1 MSRKT
6 IFVLFLLFTALAL
19 TSCDV
24 TCDSGSLVQPDLV
37 SPDWREVVDG
47 SATVLEWSYPDTCEP
62 EEFEIILS
70 KDRDYAVIEH
80 TQLVPG
86 DSTTWIPSTLD
97 IAEEYWWRVRA
108 KVGSSYGGYSG
119 QRRSF
124 FTLPYCTSGDLYM
137 TSAVY
142 PPYGGIF
149 TRGYDSLEWEWPI
162 SSCIPES
169 YRVELSTDSGFVDTS
184 LNGGTGS
191 PSTRWGPGS
200 PLDPAT
206 QYFWRITPFADG
218 VWGPTSNAYSFFTDP
233 ICSGA
238 SLVAPNAVTPLNGDT
253 SATANPIFEWSY
265 SPTGCSP
272 EGTHFQIA
280 TSPDFSTI
288 FINADNPTH
297 ASRSAFF
304 GVPLDDCTI
313 YYWRVAMVSEG
324 IQGPYSFPQAFTV
337 DETDSCTCDAVSL
350 PIPELIWPEPVWTG
364 NYDIVS
370 LTPTLEWNNP
380 GPCTPDGYQ
389 VKLADLPDHA
399 DPSLDGVVMDGLIT
413 SYTPSV
419 MLQPA
424 RQYWWHVYSTF
435 GGSLSNNSNYA
446 AFFTEPECG
455 SASDL
460 MPPDLILPVNGAS
473 IDTLRPMLHY
483 EQPLTGCIPDSYLI
497 NIQTAADFS
506 GQNLL
511 GQIAFPSTAAGP
523 GQDLAD
529 CTMYYWKVNGVQ
541 SGADGP
547 ESSVNS
553 FFVDTTGTC
562 LPPGVPG
569 TAKSNNFCREGTFE
583 LFDALATVEVGDR
596 VLAIARNPFT
606 TYLKL
611 TILDQETKEP
621 FKHEIR
627 CWSYIGNYEPGW
639 LETPEYMQYSF
650 EDLPVEIPPPTPVPT
665 EIPTCNKDLEVEDC
679 KASGGTYDSDNHYCN
694 CSPSS

>member
-6 IFVLFLLFTALAL
+6 IFVLFLLFTAVAL

-47 SATVLEWSYPDTCEP
+47 SAAVLEWSYPDTCEP

-70 KDRDYAVIEH
+70 KDRDYSVIEH

-86 DSTTWIPSTLD
+86 DSTTWTPPTLD

-137 TSAVY
+137 TSVVY

-169 YRVELSTDSGFVDTS
+169 YRVELSTDLGFVDTS

-265 SPTGCSP
+265 SPTSCSP

-304 GVPLDDCTI
+304 GVPLDDCTT

-324 IQGPYSFPQAFTV
+324 IQGPYSSPQAFTV

-350 PIPELIWPEPVWTG
+350 PIPGL
-364 NYDIVS
+364 VS
-370 LTPTLEWNNP
+370 P
-380 GPCTPDGYQ
+380 GPYEIVPDLLPRLQWTTSGPCLPEGYG
-389 VKLADLPDHA
+389 VDLNRFHDFSGPDLGGGSAHA
-399 DPSLDGVVMDGLIT
+399 SI
-413 SYTPSV
+413 SWS
-419 MLQPA
+419 PA
-424 RQYWWHVYSTF
+424 SALEPATQYWWKVFSGEGTDF
-435 GGSLSNNSNYA
+435 SDPSSPRS
-446 AFFTEPECG
+446 FFTGPECTSLAEVVAPIRLAPADG
-455 SASDL
+455 ST
-460 MPPDLILPVNGAS
+460 V
-473 IDTLRPMLHY
+473 DTLTPALQY
-483 EQPLTGCIPDSYLI
+483 TTGVPGCIPDGYLLHLHEL
-497 NIQTAADFS
+497 ADFS
-506 GQNLL
+506 DPNLL
-511 GQIAFPSTAAGP
+511 TEYSLPATTVFTDPLTDCQEYHWSVTAI
-523 GQDLAD
+523 QDGG
-529 CTMYYWKVNGVQ
+529 Y
-541 SGADGP
+541 GP
-547 ESSVNS
+547 ESDHGS

-562 LPPGVPG
+562 SLPGVPG
-569 TAKSNNFCREGTFE
+569 MAKSNNFCREGTFE
-583 LFDALATVEVGDR
+583 LFDAQWTVEVGDR

-611 TILDQETKEP
+611 TILDQETKLP
-621 FKHEIR
+621 FKHEIH

-639 LETPEYMQYSF
+639 PETPEGKQYFF
-650 EDLPVEIPPPTPVPT
+650 EDLPVEVPPPTPVPT
-665 EIPTCNKDLEVEDC
+665 EIPACHGKMDAEEC
-679 KASGGTYDSDNHYCN
+679 KTSGGAYIFDKHFCD
-694 CSPSS
+694 CSPPS